1 MIPLLAK
8 HSLMALARLLL
19 LCVAIFLILRSA
31 GAYYDR
37 DLSFMQFFPA
47 MFSGRLVRDPALT
60 GLPPLRE
67 AFAYS
72 FTTVM
77 AALGLSY
84 GFGGPLGVALGRYRS
99 VWTQVPGHL
108 VVSIALATPAFVVAY
123 GVLYQSVSSWGIFIG
138 GEGAAA
144 PGGGGMRGFIGQCL
158 LLAIPLSLSGIALI
172 ARGVSQAVFQAFPEP
187 ALRASRSLGITQRT
201 LFDPVIASV
210 VWAPLLK
217 ALPFLLSLFL
227 SILIVTETVYFVP
240 GFGYA
245 IFKAAKESDLQSL
258 AVLSLWTSTAL
269 LVANAFVD
277 LLLEW
282 IDAREPGTR
291 FGNG

>member
-8 HSLMALARLLL
+8 HSLLALARLLL

-37 DLSFMQFFPA
+37 DLSFRQFFPA

-72 FTTVM
+72 FTTLVS
-77 AALGLSY
+77 ALGLSY
-84 GFGGPLGVALGRYRS
+84 GIGGPLGVALGRYRS
-99 VWTQVPGHL
+99 PWIQVPGHL
-108 VVSIALATPAFVVAY
+108 VVSVALATPAFVVAY
-123 GVLYQSVSSWGIFIG
+123 AVLFQSVSSWGIFIG
-138 GEGAAA
+138 GEAAA
-144 PGGGGMRGFIGQCL
+144 VPGDGGRGFIGQCL
-158 LLAIPLSLSGIALI
+158 LLAVPLSLSGIALI
-172 ARGVSQAVFQAFPEP
+172 ARSVSQAVFRAFPEP
-187 ALRASRSLGITQRT
+187 ALRASRSLGITQRM

-227 SILIVTETVYFVP
+227 SILIVTETAYFVP

-245 IFKAAKESDLQSL
+245 IFKAARESDLQSL

-269 LVANAFVD
+269 LAANAFVD

-282 IDAREPGTR
+282 IDEREPATR